1 MKRLALLASLLLAQP
16 VPADEGMWLFNAPPR
31 ERLQQNHS
39 FELTQPWLDR
49 LMRGSVRFNNGG
61 SGAFVSPT
69 GLVVTNHHIGADS
82 LQKVSTPKKDY
93 VQDGFL
99 ARTRDQELKCPDLEL
114 NALQSIEDVT
124 ARVNAAVT
132 PEMTPEQ
139 AGQARRAVM
148 ATIEK
153 ESADKTG
160 LRSDVVTLYQ
170 GGAYHLYRYKKF
182 TDVRLVMAP
191 EVGLAFFGGDTD
203 NFEYPRYCLD
213 VAFFRVYENGKPLNS
228 TDYLPW
234 SKQGAKEGELVFV
247 VGNPGTTNRLD
258 TLARLLHMRDYT
270 HPYRLQQMRT
280 EEASLRQYA
289 EKGTEPARQAQ
300 KDIYSVSNGR
310 KAYTGQYQGLLSDAI
325 IERKRQLEASL
336 RQRSGNDAPWV
347 AIEKA
352 QQALTPF
359 EKEYYLFELG
369 HGVDSDL
376 FAVARHLVRMQDELA
391 KPSAQRLREYRD
403 SNLESLKLGLYS
415 PAPIEKELEIVKLA
429 SSLQFAAEQLGAEHP
444 TVKLLLAGQPP
455 AKRAADL
462 INGSRLDSPEVRK
475 SPPADDP
482 LIVLAKA
489 IDPAARKVRSQY
501 ETLVD
506 EPQKQAYA
514 QIANTMFRLDGP
526 AQPPDATFTLRLSY
540 GVVKSYE
547 AEGRKVNWHTTFAG
561 LFQTAAEH
569 RNVFPFQ
576 LPERWL
582 KAKSK
587 LNLST
592 PLDFVSTADTIGGN
606 SGSPVVNRAGE
617 VVGVNFDRN
626 RYGLVRNF
634 LYSEEQARHIA
645 VHSQAVLEA
654 LDKVFGAKEL
664 ISELVTKK

>member
-1 MKRLALLASLLLAQP
+1 
-16 VPADEGMWLFNAPPR
+16 MWLFNAPPK
-31 ERLQQNHS
+31 ERLQQNHN

-82 LQKVSTPKKDY
+82 LQKVSTPKKDF

-99 ARTRDQELKCPDLEL
+99 ARTPDKELKCPDLEL

-124 ARVNAAVT
+124 DKVNASVK

-139 AGQARRAVM
+139 AGAARRAVM
-148 ATIEK
+148 STLEK

-170 GGAYHLYRYKKF
+170 GGAYHLYRYKKY

-191 EVGLAFFGGDTD
+191 EQGLAFFGGDTD

-234 SKQGAKEGELVFV
+234 SQQGAKEGDLVFV
-247 VGNPGTTNRLD
+247 VGNPGTTNRID
-258 TLARLLHMRDYT
+258 TLARLLHLRDHT
-270 HPYRLQQMRT
+270 IPYRLQQMRS
-280 EEASLRQYA
+280 EEATLRQYA
-289 EKGTEPARQAQ
+289 EKGSEPARQAQ

-310 KAYTGQYQGLLSDAI
+310 KAYTGQFQGLLNDAI
-325 IERKRQLEASL
+325 IDRKRQLEASL

-369 HGVDSDL
+369 QAVDSDL
-376 FAVARHLVRMQDELA
+376 FAIARHLVRLQEELK

-403 SNLESLKLGLYS
+403 SNLESLKLGLFS
-415 PAPIEKELEIVKLA
+415 PAPIEKDLERVKLA
-429 SSLQFAAEQLGAEHP
+429 SSLQLAAEQLGADHP
-444 TVKLLLAGQPP
+444 VVKILLNGQPP
-455 AKRAADL
+455 ARRAAEL
-462 INGSRLDSPEVRK
+462 IGSSSLNDPQHRK
-475 SPPADDP
+475 AIFEGTATDDP
-482 LIVLAKA
+482 LIQLARA
-489 IDPAARKVRSQY
+489 IDPASRKLRTQY

-514 QIANTMFRLDGP
+514 QIANAMFRLDGP

-540 GVVKSYE
+540 GVVKGYQ
-547 AEGRKVNWHTTFAG
+547 AEGHAEPWHTTFAG
-561 LFQTAAEH
+561 LFKTAKEH
-569 RNVFPFQ
+569 KNVFPFH
-576 LPERWL
+576 LPQQWL
-582 KAKSK
+582 KAEKA

-606 SGSPVVNRAGE
+606 SGSPVVNREGQ

-645 VHSQAVLEA
+645 VHSKAVLEA
-654 LDKVFGAKEL
+654 LAKVYHATEL
-664 ISELVTKK
+664 LNELETKK